1 MREVA
6 PVPATPAAPDPATE
20 PAPSRPAQARVPMIQ
35 AVYAIW
41 YRDVLR
47 YWRDRARL
55 AVSLVQP
62 VLYLLVFGVGLS
74 SALGGGRG
82 LPPGVTYI
90 QYMYPGVIGM
100 AVLFTATFSAMS
112 VVWDRELGFLRE
124 ILVAPISRPAVV
136 IGKALGGTT
145 QAMVQGLVILALA
158 PLAGVKLSVAG
169 VLELVPLLFVLAFAL
184 TCLGLAVASRLKSMQ
199 GFQMVMNL
207 LMMPM
212 FFLSGAMFPL
222 RGLPAWLAVLTRFD
236 PLAYGMAP
244 IRIAVLGG
252 AGVPPAVL
260 ERFTGIAIAGHTLPA
275 LADVLIL
282 LAAGVVCLGIAIR
295 AMRRPD

>member
-1 MREVA
+1 MSEA
-6 PVPATPAAPDPATE
+6 TPVPAGPETATAAELP
-20 PAPSRPAQARVPMIQ
+20 RPARARVPMLQ
-35 AVYAIW
+35 AIYAIW

-47 YWRDRARL
+47 FWRDRARL

-74 SALGGGRG
+74 SALRG
-82 LPPGVTYI
+82 LPPGVTYV

-124 ILVAPISRPAVV
+124 ILVAPIDRSAVV

-145 QAMVQGLVILALA
+145 QAMVQGIIILALA
-158 PLAGVKLSVAG
+158 PLAGVELTVAG

-236 PLAYGMAP
+236 PVAYGMAP
-244 IRIAVLGG
+244 IRLAVLRG
-252 AGVPPAVL
+252 AGVPAAVL
-260 ERFTGIAIAGHTLPA
+260 DRFTGITIAGTPVPPLG
-275 LADVLIL
+275 DVLIL
-282 LAAGVVCLGIAIR
+282 LAAGAVCLGIAIR

>member
-1 MREVA
+1 MSEA
-6 PVPATPAAPDPATE
+6 TPVPGPRDPAGG
-20 PAPSRPAQARVPMIQ
+20 PAHFRPARARVSMLQ
-35 AVYAIW
+35 AIYAIW

-47 YWRDRARL
+47 FWRDRVRL
-55 AVSLVQP
+55 WVSLVQP

-74 SALGGGRG
+74 SAVGGSRG

-124 ILVAPISRPAVV
+124 ILVAPIDRTAVA

-145 QAMVQGLVILALA
+145 QAMVQGFVILAFA
-158 PLAGVKLSVAG
+158 PLAGVQLSLTG
-169 VLELVPLLFVLAFAL
+169 VLELVPLLFVLAFSL
-184 TCLGLAVASRLKSMQ
+184 TCLGLAVASGLKSIQ
-199 GFQMVMNL
+199 GFQMVINL

-222 RGLPAWLAVLTRFD
+222 RGLPAWMAVLTRFD
-236 PLAYGMAP
+236 PVAYGMAP
-244 IRIAVLGG
+244 IRLAVLGN
-252 AGVPPAVL
+252 AGVPAAVL
-260 ERFTGIAIAGHTLPA
+260 DRFTGITIAGATVPPLG
-275 LADVLIL
+275 DVLIL
-282 LAAGVVCLGIAIR
+282 LATGAACLGIAIR